1 MSKSFVNNTN
11 NQFIQARVAS
21 KEGVRCPS
29 QRGGSYGSTMDSIN
43 AAIDANVAKN
53 IIIPVKHYNNC
64 QSKQKGG
71 RLDYDAVNALPS
83 SYGFTKA
90 GAANNS
96 CFKGSYAPISRN
108 PPQNQCGG
116 RKRKKRR
123 RKRKRRRTRKKRRK
137 RRRSRKKSRR
147 SRRKSRKSRRKSRR
161 RKKR

>member
-29 QRGGSYGSTMDSIN
+29 QRGGSYGSTMDSLN
-43 AAIDANVAKN
+43 AAIDANIAKN

-64 QSKQKGG
+64 KIKQRGG
-71 RLDYDAVNALPS
+71 RFDYDAVNALPS
-83 SYGFTKA
+83 SYGFTKV

-116 RKRKKRR
+116 RRRGR

-137 RRRSRKKSRR
+137 RRRSRRKRRR
-147 SRRKSRKSRRKSRR
+147 SRRKRRKSRRKSRR

>member
-29 QRGGSYGSTMDSIN
+29 QRGGSYGSTMDSLN

-64 QSKQKGG
+64 KIKQRGG
-71 RLDYDAVNALPS
+71 RFDYDAVNALPS
-83 SYGFTKA
+83 SYGFTKV

-116 RKRKKRR
+116 RRR
-123 RKRKRRRTRKKRRK
+123 RKRKRRRTRKKNRK
-137 RRRSRKKSRR
+137 RRRSRRKRRKSRR
-147 SRRKSRKSRRKSRR
+147 KRRKSRRKSRR